1 MWSDE
6 CGVMSDEKLRI
17 LGVKNENL
25 TIKKKQSKESILVI
39 VSRFPYPLDKGDKL
53 RAYHQIRELSQHFDV
68 TIVAL
73 TDKRISPN
81 QKKAVEGICEK
92 LIVCHLTLF
101 SKAWNMF
108 LRFLKKEPLQVGYF
122 YSSRAKRTIN
132 QLIKH
137 NEFAH
142 IYCQL
147 IRTAEY
153 AKDVHHIPKTIDY
166 MDALST
172 GIQRQIKLQAFYKRW
187 IYKLESERLVKYE
200 QSIFDYFE
208 NKTIISEQDKQLIH
222 HPEKEKIICVPN
234 GIDGSFFEQITFH
247 KEFDFVFV
255 GNMSYP
261 PNVEAVHFI
270 AEEIMPA
277 YTNSTLLISGASPS
291 SSVRSLAESNPNIT
305 LTGWV
310 DDIRTSYAKGKIFL
324 APMMIGTGMQN
335 KLLEAMALEVSCV
348 TTSLANNAIKA
359 THKKEIMVGENAK
372 ELIACI
378 RTLQEDADFSKKL
391 GAEGSAFV
399 KQHYSWK
406 KSTGKLIELIDRR

>member
-1 MWSDE
+1 
-6 CGVMSDEKLRI
+6 
-17 LGVKNENL
+17 
-25 TIKKKQSKESILVI
+25 
-39 VSRFPYPLDKGDKL
+39 
-53 RAYHQIRELSQHFDV
+53 
-68 TIVAL
+68 
-73 TDKRISPN
+73 
-81 QKKAVEGICEK
+81 
-92 LIVCHLTLF
+92 
-101 SKAWNMF
+101 
-108 LRFLKKEPLQVGYF
+108 
-122 YSSRAKRTIN
+122 
-132 QLIKH
+132 
-137 NEFAH
+137 
-142 IYCQL
+142 
-147 IRTAEY
+147 
-153 AKDVHHIPKTIDY
+153 